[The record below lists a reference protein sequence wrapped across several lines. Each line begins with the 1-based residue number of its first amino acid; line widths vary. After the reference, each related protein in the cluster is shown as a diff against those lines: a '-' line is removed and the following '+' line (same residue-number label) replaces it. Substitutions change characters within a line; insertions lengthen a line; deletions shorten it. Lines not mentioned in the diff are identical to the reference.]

1 VAGISSSTHGL
12 FSRRCDALLCCREPE
27 GPLRGSRVSLGSQ
40 MSLNSETSLAEY
52 EADYGKFNEEGS
64 FIGAY
69 KGDQRTPGHA
79 TNV

>member
-1 VAGISSSTHGL
+1 M
-12 FSRRCDALLCCREPE
+12 
-27 GPLRGSRVSLGSQ
+27 RGSRVSLGSQ

-69 KGDQRTPGHA
+69 KGDQRTPAHA

>member
-1 VAGISSSTHGL
+1 
-12 FSRRCDALLCCREPE
+12 
-27 GPLRGSRVSLGSQ
+27 
-40 MSLNSETSLAEY
+40 MSINSETGSLAEY